1 MGSLKLYASVAG
13 FLAVATSSMTAQA
26 ADLLPPPPMPEP
38 FEAPG
43 GFSGG
48 WYLRGDIGFSNQSVE
63 RITNPVIAAGTT
75 LNTTQKGFDAAPFGG
90 AGVGYKFNDWIRAD
104 LTGEYRGRANFHG
117 ADTVTTP
124 GVFFGTN
131 DVTASKSEIVGL
143 ANLYFDLGTWYG
155 FTPFIGGGVGVADV
169 RIHDYTDRGLAFGG
183 GPAPLGP
190 FLGNGLSTAREHSQT
205 NFAWAAHAGVAYAVS
220 PNFAIEF
227 AYRYLNMGD
236 GRTGTLVGFD
246 GTTTPAT
253 RFRNIDSHDFKVGFR
268 WTFADMPIYE
278 HPPLMRKY

>member
-1 MGSLKLYASVAG
+1 MGSLKLRASLAG
-13 FLAVATSSMTAQA
+13 FLAVATSSMVAHA

-38 FEAPG
+38 FEFAAA
-43 GFSGG
+43 GG
-48 WYLRGDIGFSNQSVE
+48 WYLRGDVGFSNQSVE
-63 RITNPVIAAGTT
+63 RISNPVIAAGTT
-75 LNTTQKGFDAAPFGG
+75 LNTTHKGFDSAPFGG
-90 AGVGYKFNDWIRAD
+90 AGIGYKFNDWIRAD

-131 DVTASKSEIVGL
+131 DVSASKSEVVGM
-143 ANLYFDLGTWYG
+143 ANVYFDLGSWYG

-169 RIHDYTDRGLAFGG
+169 TIHDYKDRGLAFNGAGG
-183 GPAPLGP
+183 
-190 FLGNGLSTAREHSQT
+190 FLGNGFATARDYSRT
-205 NFAWAAHAGVAYAVS
+205 NFAWAVHAGVAYAVS
-220 PNFAIEF
+220 SNFSVEF

-236 GRTGTLVGFD
+236 AQTGTLVGFD

-253 RFRNIDSHDFKVGFR
+253 KLHNLDSHDFKVGFR
-268 WTFADMPIYE
+268 WMLGDHHPE